1 MEQAGWIAQLR
12 RYEFLFSAVAY
23 DQRNTTLQKCFEK
36 KGLANIIT
44 DWQTLFPRSIA
55 RCASFTHQE
64 WVAWV
69 AEHDTDGD
77 WIDWLEYVK
86 GLNDL

>member
-1 MEQAGWIAQLR
+1 M
-12 RYEFLFSAVAY
+12 AY

-36 KGLANIIT
+36 QGLANTIT

-55 RCASFTHQE
+55 RYAFFTHQE

-69 AEHDTDGD
+69 AGHDADGY
-77 WIDWLEYVK
+77 WTDWLEYVK
-86 GLNDL
+86 GRYDL